1 MGALKPSA
9 GAGRVGDRELAENAG
24 KSGIDDRSEAGDG
37 GGRSES
43 RSTDQGSHPGRHRPN
58 HANWCIVILEA
69 DLWAASKYR
78 PAVVFVVDW
87 KPLLRLF
94 NG

>member
-37 GGRSES
+37 GGGLRADPPIKE
-43 RSTDQGSHPGRHRPN
+43 
-58 HANWCIVILEA
+58 AIL
-69 DLWAASKYR
+69 AAIDRTMQTGVSS
-78 PAVVFVVDW
+78 F
-87 KPLLRLF
+87 
-94 NG
+94 

>member
-37 GGRSES
+37 GGLRADPPIKE
-43 RSTDQGSHPGRHRPN
+43 
-58 HANWCIVILEA
+58 AIL
-69 DLWAASKYR
+69 AAIDRTMQTGVSS
-78 PAVVFVVDW
+78 F
-87 KPLLRLF
+87 
-94 NG
+94 